1 MHRRTLLIPLVFALA
16 LGACSSTRT
25 YTVEDLGRLVLQ
37 RDEAPRGTSL
47 DASSSGLEDLDELA
61 EDDEVKK
68 RGLQEA
74 GFIRGRF
81 QLFITDETVGE
92 GSKGVLASSFA
103 LLFETADGAH
113 RGMSVFKDAIERDGT
128 DLRELGPPGAGEE
141 GFTLVGKLQP
151 GLPPGYAFLWRHSN
165 VILGLIAAG
174 DIAGLNENAARD
186 LVQVMDRH
194 AR

>member
-113 RGMSVFKDAIERDGT
+113 RGMSVFKDAIERWDGSART
-128 DLRELGPPGAGEE
+128 RPARRRRG
-141 GFTLVGKLQP
+141 
-151 GLPPGYAFLWRHSN
+151 GLHARRQTPTRP
-165 VILGLIAAG
+165 
-174 DIAGLNENAARD
+174 AAR
-186 LVQVMDRH
+186 LRVPV
-194 AR
+194 AA